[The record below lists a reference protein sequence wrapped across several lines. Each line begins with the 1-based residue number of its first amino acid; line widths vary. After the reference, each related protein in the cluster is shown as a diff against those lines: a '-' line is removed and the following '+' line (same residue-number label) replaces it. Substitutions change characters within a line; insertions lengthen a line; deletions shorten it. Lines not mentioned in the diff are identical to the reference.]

1 MTARPGIQTD
11 SERNPD
17 GKTLDSALRVEKSTA
32 QQEST
37 SSLSAAQ
44 GGRRAE
50 EASLTARIRAIP
62 ETDALTRLVA
72 TIRPAWDIPT
82 IRRAIE
88 RDDRPWTVVVEAF
101 WRGACDPDIAHPNG
115 LRYVAASYDQAV
127 PRLPSVSEALA
138 ANDDDNLD
146 DHGFPPRRCPFCR
159 HGIAPEEDA

>member
-1 MTARPGIQTD
+1 MNDATVPGTVRGTVPGTVSVHRD
-11 SERNPD
+11 ATPAP
-17 GKTLDSALRVEKSTA
+17 TTTPSTTPF
-32 QQEST
+32 T

-88 RDDRPWTVVVEAF
+88 RDDRPWTTVVEAF
-101 WRGACDPDIAHPNG
+101 WRGANDPDIAHPNG
-115 LRYVAASYDQAV
+115 LRYVGATYDQAV
-127 PRLPSVSEALA
+127 PKLPTVDEALA
-138 ANDDDNLD
+138 ANDDTNLC
-146 DHGFPPRRCPFCR
+146 DHGSRVGACPMCRR
-159 HGIAPEEDA
+159 GAA